1 MGYYFQQSPEGYRM
15 IWNSFAV
22 TVILF
27 NVIILKNIYI
37 QQNEILVV
45 AVTPKFDKAPNL
57 TKFLQEMLK
66 SLVRSCKSVIT
77 CLKVSFRSFTA
88 HGSSL
93 QDLR

>member
-1 MGYYFQQSPEGYRM
+1 M
-15 IWNSFAV
+15 
-22 TVILF
+22 TVLLF

-57 TKFLQEMLK
+57 TKVLQEMLK
-66 SLVRSCKSVIT
+66 SLVRFCKSVIT